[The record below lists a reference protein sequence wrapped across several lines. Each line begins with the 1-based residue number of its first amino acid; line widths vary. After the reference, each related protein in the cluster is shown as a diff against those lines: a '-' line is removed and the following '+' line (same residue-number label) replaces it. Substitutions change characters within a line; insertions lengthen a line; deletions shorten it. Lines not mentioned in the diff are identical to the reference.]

1 MEYDNGAPEEVTPFY
16 ATLWEEAGMRLQGKL
31 RIGLNGETKDPTKA

>member
-1 MEYDNGAPEEVTPFY
+1 MMEYNNGDPEVVTPFY

-31 RIGLNGETKDPTKA
+31 KLGLDGETKDH